1 MTFSREAVEQFLI
14 RGVLRWV
21 GILFFFIVTAFP
33 FYYMVL
39 LSFRSIQGVLIEPGS
54 LVPDWT
60 LVRSMKTYIDVLRPV
75 SQGGQGFGTFIVNS
89 VIVSITTTTL
99 TLTVAILAAYGAT
112 RLEFRG
118 KKAVNWGILLVYML
132 PAIVLAI
139 PLFVL
144 FSRLGLRQ
152 DVTRRL
158 IGLVVV
164 YLSATLPVALY
175 MLRSYFQTIP
185 VELEEAAMIDGS
197 SRLQTIWRIVIPLAI
212 PAIAST
218 ALYVFMIAWNEFLY
232 ALLFLL
238 EQRDAWTLSLGVKQL
253 DTQEVPKTMLM
264 AGSVIIT
271 VPIVVLF
278 FFFERFLTKGLTAG
292 AVKG

>member
-1 MTFSREAVEQFLI
+1 MVGSRESLEQFI
-14 RGVLRWV
+14 FNGVLRWV
-21 GILFFFIVTAFP
+21 GIIFFFAITAFP

-39 LSFRSIQGVLIEPGS
+39 LSFRSIQGVLVNPGS
-54 LVPDWT
+54 LVPNWE
-60 LVRSMKTYIDVLRPV
+60 LLLSMRTYTEVLKPV
-75 SQGGQGFGTFIVNS
+75 SAGGQGFLTFIWNS
-89 VIVSITTTTL
+89 FVVSLIATAL
-99 TLTVAILAAYGAT
+99 TLAVAIFSAYAAT

-118 KKAVNWGILLVYML
+118 RQAINWGILLVYMV
-132 PAIVLAI
+132 PTIVLAI
-139 PLFVL
+139 PLFVM

-152 DVTRRL
+152 EVARRL
-158 IGLVVV
+158 FGLIIV
-164 YLSATLPVALY
+164 YLSMTLPVALY

-197 SRLQTIWRIVIPLAI
+197 TRLQTIWQIVIPLAV

-218 ALYVFMIAWNEFLY
+218 GLYVFMIAWNEFLY

-238 EQRDAWTLSLGVKQL
+238 EERDAWTLSLGVSQL